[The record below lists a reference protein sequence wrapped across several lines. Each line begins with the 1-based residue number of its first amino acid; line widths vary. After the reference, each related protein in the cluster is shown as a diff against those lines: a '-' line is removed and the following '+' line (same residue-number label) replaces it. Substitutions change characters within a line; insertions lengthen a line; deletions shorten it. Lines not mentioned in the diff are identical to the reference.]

1 MALAARAY
9 LLFGA
14 IVIAIHLAVG
24 GSLALYEA
32 VGLSSSAVVFLGTAW
47 YRPQRRLGWL
57 SLGVS
62 QGLAAVGDIVGHAH
76 PSATFPGAPDFLYL
90 VSFAAFGIGVVT
102 LMGRRFPWR
111 DWEANLDA
119 ALITGCLAFGGW
131 LLFFNKADAS
141 FGFSAAGLV
150 TIAYPLFATLGV
162 ALMLRIALA
171 GGQRLAF
178 WLVFA
183 SLLPLTLA
191 DGSYVQP
198 ALGVTYHLGS
208 WVDAAWLG
216 SYVLVGAAALDPSMR
231 RFARVAAGDPRHTST
246 RGVIVAGVGLVVLRG
261 VGRYTYLFAHH
272 SQSTLIG
279 LSESAILVAVVARV
293 ALYVR
298 ELNQQ
303 RTLAE
308 ESERRFR
315 MIFERAP
322 IGISFGR
329 AGVMSQTNPALH
341 RMLGYSSDEFAQMH
355 YSEVTH
361 PEDHGLDVQAQLD
374 SGRLDHF
381 SVDKRYVKKDGSTLY
396 AHVNIALESDTL
408 GVSLIEDV
416 TSRRELEEELRQS
429 QKMDAIGKLAGGI
442 AHDFNNLMT
451 AVLGYSDLLLA
462 KTNGDDDGTREKVE
476 GIRDAALRASDLTRQ
491 LLAFGRRQMLQ
502 VRDVD
507 LRDVV
512 LRSENLLRRLIGEDI
527 RLDTVVGNRPV
538 IVRADPTQLDQVVIN
553 LAVNA
558 REAMPEGGTLTIVVT
573 TENGQ
578 AVLAVG
584 DTGVGMDEATRAR
597 IFEPFFTTKPFG
609 EGSGL
614 GLSTVDGIVAQSGGT
629 IVVSSVVD
637 SGTVFTV
644 RLPLVEA
651 AATVPLTDESINSV

>member
-1 MALAARAY
+1 MALAARVY

-14 IVIAIHLAVG
+14 ILITVHLAVG
-24 GSLALYEA
+24 GSLALYET
-32 VGLSSSAVVFLGTAW
+32 VGLSSAAVIFLGTAW
-47 YRPQRRLGWL
+47 FRPRARFAWLGIGL
-57 SLGVS
+57 S
-62 QGLAAVGDIVGHAH
+62 QALAAVGDLIAQTH
-76 PSATFPGAPDFLYL
+76 PSASFPGTPDVLYL
-90 VSFAAFGIGVVT
+90 LSFLAFGLGVVG

-119 ALITGCLAFGGW
+119 LLITGCLAFGAW
-131 LLFFNKADAS
+131 LLFFNKADSS
-141 FGFSAAGLV
+141 FGLSAAGLV
-150 TIAYPLFATLGV
+150 TIAYPLFATIGI
-162 ALMLRIALA
+162 ALMIRIALA
-171 GGQRLAF
+171 GGQRLSF

-191 DGSYVQP
+191 DGEYVQP

-231 RFARVAAGDPRHTST
+231 RFARVAATDPRHTST
-246 RGVIVAGVGLVVLRG
+246 RGVIVAAIGLIVLRS
-261 VGRYTYLFAHH
+261 VDRYTFVFTHH
-272 SQSTLIG
+272 TQSTLLA
-279 LSESAILVAVVARV
+279 LSEGAILMAVVARV

-298 ELNQQ
+298 ELNRQ
-303 RTLAE
+303 RALAE

-329 AGVMSQTNPALH
+329 DGVMTETNPALH
-341 RMLGYSSDEFAQMH
+341 RMLGYDGEEFARMH

-361 PEDHGLDVQAQLD
+361 QDDQGLDVQARLD

-396 AHVNIALESDTL
+396 AHVNIALEPDTL

-416 TSRRELEEELRQS
+416 TSRRDLEEQLRQS

-462 KTNGDDDGTREKVE
+462 KTNGSDDGTREKVE

-507 LRDVV
+507 LREVV
-512 LRSENLLRRLIGEDI
+512 MRSESLLRRLIGEDI
-527 RLDTVVGNRPV
+527 RLETVVADRPV
-538 IVRADPTQLDQVVIN
+538 IVHADPTQLDQVVIN

-558 REAMPEGGTLTIVVT
+558 REAMPEGGALTIVVAVD
-573 TENGQ
+573 GDK

-584 DTGVGMDEATRAR
+584 DTGVGIDEATRAR

-629 IVVSSVVD
+629 IGVESALD
-637 SGTVFTV
+637 SGTVFTI
-644 RLPLVEA
+644 RLPLVEVA
-651 AATVPLTDESINSV
+651 AKVAVD

>member
-14 IVIAIHLAVG
+14 TLIVIHLAVG
-24 GSLALYEA
+24 GSTALYDT
-32 VGLSSSAVVFLGTAW
+32 VGLSSGAVIFAGIAW
-47 YRPQRRLGWL
+47 YRPRARVAWAGVGL
-57 SLGVS
+57 SQLLAAAGDLVS
-62 QGLAAVGDIVGHAH
+62 QIDP
-76 PSATFPGAPDFLYL
+76 PSSFPGAPDVIYL
-90 VSFAAFGIGVVT
+90 VSFLAFGLGVVG
-102 LMGRRFPWR
+102 LMGRSFPWR

-119 ALITGCLAFGGW
+119 LLITGCLAFGGW
-131 LLFFNKADAS
+131 LLFFNKADTA
-141 FGFSAAGLV
+141 FGLSESGLV
-150 TIAYPLFATLGV
+150 TIAYPLCVTIGI
-162 ALMLRIALA
+162 ALMIRIALA
-171 GGQRLAF
+171 GGQRLSF

-191 DGSYVQP
+191 DGEYVQP
-198 ALGVTYHLGS
+198 ALGVSYHLGS

-231 RFARVAAGDPRHTST
+231 RFARVGVTDPRRTST
-246 RGVIVAGVGLVVLRG
+246 RGAIVAGIGLILLR
-261 VGRYTYLFAHH
+261 VIDRYTFVFTHH
-272 SQSTLIG
+272 TQSTVLALTEG
-279 LSESAILVAVVARV
+279 AILIAVVARV

-298 ELNQQ
+298 ELNRQ
-303 RTLAE
+303 RTIAE

-315 MIFERAP
+315 LIFERAP

-329 AGVMSQTNPALH
+329 GGVMSQTNPALQ
-341 RMLGYSSDEFAQMH
+341 RMLGYSSEELAAMH
-355 YSEVTH
+355 YSQVTH
-361 PEDHGLDVQAQLD
+361 PEDTDLDVQAQLD
-374 SGRLDHF
+374 SGRIDHF
-381 SVDKRYVKKDGSTLY
+381 SFDKRYVRRDGGTLY
-396 AHVNIALESDTL
+396 AHVNIALEPDTL

-416 TSRRELEEELRQS
+416 TSRRELEEQLRQS

-462 KTNGDDDGTREKVE
+462 KAKDGDGTREKVE
-476 GIRDAALRASDLTRQ
+476 GIKDAALRASDLTRQ

-527 RLDTVVGNRPV
+527 RLDTVVADRPV

-558 REAMPEGGTLTIVVT
+558 REAMPEGGTLTIVVAV
-573 TENGQ
+573 EGGD

-584 DTGVGMDEATRAR
+584 DTGVGMDEGTRAR

-629 IVVSSVVD
+629 IGVESAPD
-637 SGTVFTV
+637 SGTVFTI
-644 RLPLVEA
+644 RLPLVQA
-651 AATVPLTDESINSV
+651 AATVAVD

>member
-14 IVIAIHLAVG
+14 TLIGVHLAVG
-24 GSLALYEA
+24 GSLALYET
-32 VGLSSSAVVFLGTAW
+32 VGLSSAAVIFLGTAW
-47 YRPQRRLGWL
+47 FRPRGRLAWMCIGL
-57 SLGVS
+57 S
-62 QGLAAVGDIVGHAH
+62 QALAAVGDLIGHAYPSSSFPGTPDVLYLLSFLAFGLGIVG
-76 PSATFPGAPDFLYL
+76 
-90 VSFAAFGIGVVT
+90 

-119 ALITGCLAFGGW
+119 ALITGCLAFGAW
-131 LLFFNKADAS
+131 LLFFNKADSS

-150 TIAYPLFATLGV
+150 TISYPLFATIGI
-162 ALMLRIALA
+162 ALMIRIALA
-171 GGQRLAF
+171 GGQRLSF

-191 DGSYVQP
+191 DGEYVQP

-208 WVDAAWLG
+208 WVDAAWLS

-246 RGVIVAGVGLVVLRG
+246 RGVIVAAIGLILLRS
-261 VGRYTYLFAHH
+261 VDRYTFVFTHH
-272 SQSTLIG
+272 TQSTVLA
-279 LSESAILVAVVARV
+279 LSEGAILMAVVARV
-293 ALYVR
+293 GLYVR
-298 ELNQQ
+298 ELNRQ

-329 AGVMSQTNPALH
+329 DGVMTETNPALH
-341 RMLGYSSDEFAQMH
+341 RMLGYDGDEFARMH

-361 PEDHGLDVQAQLD
+361 PDDQGLDVQARLD

-396 AHVNIALESDTL
+396 AHVNIALEPDTL

-416 TSRRELEEELRQS
+416 TSRRELEEQLRQS

-462 KTNGDDDGTREKVE
+462 KANGSDDAMREKVE

-512 LRSENLLRRLIGEDI
+512 MRSESLLRRLIGEDI
-527 RLDTVVGNRPV
+527 RLETVVADRPV
-538 IVRADPTQLDQVVIN
+538 IVHADPTQLDQVVIN

-558 REAMPEGGTLTIVVT
+558 REAMPEGGALTIVVAVDGD
-573 TENGQ
+573 E
-578 AVLAVG
+578 AVLAMG
-584 DTGVGMDEATRAR
+584 DTGVGIDEATRAR

-629 IVVSSVVD
+629 IGVESRVD
-637 SGTVFTV
+637 NGTVFTI

-651 AATVPLTDESINSV
+651 AAKVAVD